1 MSEFITI
8 HESFPVCP
16 QRRVFIETKVY
27 GREGEEIQE
36 ELRESLEVLEKI
48 FQKENCR
55 VKPLSIAKRSGMHGK
70 SPMFYLGES
79 LCEIMSEHAEF
90 VYFVPRWA
98 ESRNSVELRKLC
110 AVYGIPCIG

>member
-1 MSEFITI
+1 MNEFTTVHASSIV
-8 HESFPVCP
+8 FP

-27 GREGEEIQE
+27 CREGEEIQE
-36 ELRESLEVLEKI
+36 ELRESLEILEKI

-55 VKPLSIAKRSGMHGK
+55 VAPLSIAKKSGMHGK
-70 SPMFYLGES
+70 NPMFYLGES
-79 LCEIMSEHAEF
+79 LCKITSGHAEF

-98 ESRNSVELRKLC
+98 ESINSKQVRKLC